1 MILVKY
7 QILKAC
13 LCHHLLLSHINSKQI
28 LLFKIQYQ
36 NHVFFFVYQVCLFI
50 KIVNE
55 HLRLVNLIKLKDLTI
70 FKKWYHCET
79 LVIVSTLGPSGSGE
93 WRMLVIFVE
102 QWPNFKNKMPKKMLY
117 FSVPNSGCRSCCIV
131 YKNDFFWVETWRYF
145 HWDKRL
151 KLSFYQVLSVVGV
164 TSLIDDQVLN

>member
-1 MILVKY
+1 MPLPPSSSLTYK
-7 QILKAC
+7 LKTN
-13 LCHHLLLSHINSKQI
+13 IT
-28 LLFKIQYQ
+28 FQ
-36 NHVFFFVYQVCLFI
+36 NPIPKPWFFFVYQVCLFI

-131 YKNDFFWVETWRYF
+131 YKNDFFWVETWRYSIGIKDWNCLF
-145 HWDKRL
+145 IKFWVWL
-151 KLSFYQVLSVVGV
+151 V
-164 TSLIDDQVLN
+164 SLH